1 MWQQARAR
9 LRNTDARL
17 CVLVD
22 CPSAGAWAQSL
33 LAVPAA
39 AAFASGIAVQAS
51 CRAGEMAWSQDS
63 GGEAGGVFTSWYTRA
78 EGHGQSPWSLA
89 EAGGGGAGGGLCHV
103 TGRCRAWRASST
115 TSPPDVLSCALVARC
130 VPVGVLLGP
139 VRDVCVCLLVHTGSL
154 LASVASHPFPA
165 VSSLFTP
172 RPRALPS
179 VHADAR
185 VRRVVFRTMYPTSL
199 SSARVGF
206 TLSAKV
212 HRPVQPG

>member
-51 CRAGEMAWSQDS
+51 CRAGEMAWSQDI

-89 EAGGGGAGGGLCHV
+89 EAGGGEGRGEPLPCHGQVPCMACKFDDFSARRAIMCLGGEVCPC
-103 TGRCRAWRASST
+103 GRAPR
-115 TSPPDVLSCALVARC
+115 SCARC
-130 VPVGVLLGP
+130 V
-139 VRDVCVCLLVHTGSL
+139 CVPSCPHWLSTGL
-154 LASVASHPFPA
+154 CCEPPFPRRFF
-165 VSSLFTP
+165 SFHTTTP
-172 RPRALPS
+172 SAAKRAC
-179 VHADAR
+179 
-185 VRRVVFRTMYPTSL
+185 
-199 SSARVGF
+199 
-206 TLSAKV
+206 
-212 HRPVQPG
+212 

>member
-51 CRAGEMAWSQDS
+51 CRAGEMAWSQDI

-89 EAGGGGAGGGLCHV
+89 EAGGGEGRGEPLPCHGQVPCMACKFDDFSARRAIMCLGGEVCPC
-103 TGRCRAWRASST
+103 GRAPR
-115 TSPPDVLSCALVARC
+115 SCARC
-130 VPVGVLLGP
+130 V
-139 VRDVCVCLLVHTGSL
+139 CVPSCPHWLSTGL
-154 LASVASHPFPA
+154 CCEPPFPRRFF
-165 VSSLFTP
+165 SFHPTTP
-172 RPRALPS
+172 
-179 VHADAR
+179 
-185 VRRVVFRTMYPTSL
+185 
-199 SSARVGF
+199 SA
-206 TLSAKV
+206 AKCAC
-212 HRPVQPG
+212 